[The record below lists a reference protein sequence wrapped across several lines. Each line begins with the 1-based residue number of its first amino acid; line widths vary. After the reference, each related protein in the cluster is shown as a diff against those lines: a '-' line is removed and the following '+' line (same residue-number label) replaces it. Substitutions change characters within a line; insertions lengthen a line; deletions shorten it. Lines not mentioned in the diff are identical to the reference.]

1 MWGREPRKRK
11 VHLAVTVVAGVA
23 AFLFGLLFAQL
34 SSGGEGPAG
43 TGGDGVGPSREAGG
57 VGVGFAHSPAGAAAA
72 VASYQR
78 DFAET
83 AILRPGVL
91 RRRVEVVATPGYATR
106 MLAANSPGARRIGDG
121 PIGVGAREGLQTLFV
136 SVPVGYRV
144 ESYSRREATV
154 LTWGFTL
161 LGNAGAV
168 EPGAYFGLAHTD
180 LVWSG
185 GDWKIGRVRSG
196 FGPTPKIETGG
207 KRLGGYDLLALARGL
222 KSYGSAP

>member
-11 VHLAVTVVAGVA
+11 VHLAVTVAAGVG
-23 AFLFGLLFAQL
+23 AFLFGLLAAQM
-34 SSGGEGPAG
+34 SAGSTSVGERAISGPGPTRKVA
-43 TGGDGVGPSREAGG
+43 G

-78 DFAET
+78 AFADT
-83 AILRPGVL
+83 AVLRPGVL
-91 RRRVEVVATPGYATR
+91 RSRIAVVATPDYAAT
-106 MLAANSPGARRIGDG
+106 MLAANTPGARRIGSG
-121 PIGVGAREGLQTLFV
+121 PIGIGAREGLQTLYA

-144 ESYSRREATV
+144 EDYSPARARV

-168 EPGAYFGLAHTD
+168 EPGAYFGLAHTT
-180 LVWSG
+180 LVWSR
-185 GDWKIGRVRSG
+185 GDWRIAEVRSG
-196 FGPTPKIETGG
+196 FGPTPKIETDGE
-207 KRLGGYDLLALARGL
+207 RLGGYDLLALAKGL